1 MEPITFASLI
11 TPPGVVVAAGIVTA
25 LVQLIKGVFPVIDE
39 KVSGALQAFVLT
51 AILYVLVAI
60 TVPQPD
66 ANGYL
71 LVFMAWLS
79 CATSAVGIKSVSD
92 HVQDSTTP

>member
-1 MEPITFASLI
+1 MDPITFESLI

-25 LVQLIKGVFPVIDE
+25 LVQLIKGVFPVVDE

-51 AILYVLVAI
+51 AVLYILVAV
-60 TVPQPD
+60 TVPQAD

-71 LVFMAWLS
+71 LIFMAWLS

-92 HVQDSTTP
+92 HVQSTNG